1 MFIFIIIIVFL
12 YIFCS
17 SMYDLYVL
25 NFVILYILI
34 GFFLWKVNIDFK
46 RLIKSVIGL
55 NVVEFIF

>member
-1 MFIFIIIIVFL
+1 
-12 YIFCS
+12 
-17 SMYDLYVL
+17 MYDLYVL